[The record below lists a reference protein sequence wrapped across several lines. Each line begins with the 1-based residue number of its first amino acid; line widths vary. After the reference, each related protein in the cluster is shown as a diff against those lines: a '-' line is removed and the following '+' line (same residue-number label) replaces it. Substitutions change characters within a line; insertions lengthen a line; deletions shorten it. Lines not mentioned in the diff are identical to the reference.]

1 MLMRLPVQ
9 LAITHIYHL
18 FDELKKYT
26 PIIKQFFTF
35 ACGALFTRGL
45 TLLFAPITMQILS
58 PADYGLLALANSFI
72 SILTAFLGLGLRQM
86 LPLEYFHADQEERFK
101 LIGNI
106 ICMYLFVSVPTLLL
120 LALNTNL
127 INYYLFVGQAP
138 WLLLTISLFISF
150 IYFFV
155 ELFYQLLQYQQQA
168 WALTK
173 LQGGITILV
182 IIFNLFFLCIMN
194 LGASSIF
201 LGQAIGM
208 CIVCLLGIRIFIK
221 KHGAAHINIKRS
233 LRLMGSYIIMGLPF
247 IPSMLFGVLLASGDR
262 WVLAHLSTLHNVG
275 IYSVA
280 NTLGQLTNMIVF
292 YAITGSYMPYML
304 NRFTENNNNII
315 RLEQENKRAM
325 WASMVASFILLT
337 IGFATGRPLLYWLM
351 PVAFHE
357 AISYMYMLLLGSVF
371 LLGTCFLN
379 CLIQFKKKSLFLGLV
394 LCLPASMNVL
404 LNLLLIPYLGLYGC
418 VVATLISYISYFV
431 ITFVYNVSLIRKIQ
445 SSKRMT
451 YS

>member
-1 MLMRLPVQ
+1 MYMRLSVQ
-9 LAITHIYHL
+9 LAVSYLYHL
-18 FDELKKYT
+18 FDELKKYA

-72 SILTAFLGLGLRQM
+72 SILTALLGLGLRQM
-86 LPLEYFHADQEERFK
+86 LPLEYFHAQQEDRFK
-101 LIGNI
+101 LIGDI
-106 ICMYLFVSVPTLLL
+106 ICMYLFISIPIM
-120 LALNTNL
+120 L
-127 INYYLFVGQAP
+127 ILSFNVNMINRYLFVGQAP
-138 WLLLTISLFISF
+138 WLLLATSLFISF

-155 ELFYQLLQYQQQA
+155 ELIYQLLQYQQQA
-168 WALTK
+168 WTLTK
-173 LQGGITILV
+173 LQGGITTLMIVL
-182 IIFNLFFLCIMN
+182 NLFFLCIIR

-208 CIVCLLGIRIFIK
+208 CIVCLIGLRLFMQQHGI
-221 KHGAAHINIKRS
+221 AHINLKRALGS
-233 LRLMGSYIIMGLPF
+233 MGSYIIMGLPF

-280 NTLGQLTNMIVF
+280 NTLGQLANMIVF

-304 NRFTENNNNII
+304 NRFAESNNNII

-325 WASMVASFILLT
+325 WASMLASFILLT
-337 IGFATGRPLLYWLM
+337 IGFATGKSLLYWLI

-357 AISYMYMLLLGSVF
+357 SIGYMYMLLLGSIF
-371 LLGTCFLN
+371 LLGTYFLN
-379 CLIQFKKKSLFLGLV
+379 CLIQFKKKSLFLGMV

-404 LNLLLIPYLGLYGC
+404 LNMLLIPYLGLYGC
-418 VVATLISYISYFV
+418 VLATLISYISYFV
-431 ITFVYNVSLIRKIQ
+431 ITFAYNSSLLKKI
-445 SSKRMT
+445 
-451 YS
+451 